1 MFRNF
6 IVWLTIFLCFIFYVF
21 ICIPFFW
28 MIPFIHTKDRLLDVS
43 RYLVRLI
50 FKSMRI
56 TLRVEGLDRLPKE
69 AFILMSNHQSMLDI
83 VVLMAAIPKRLRF
96 LAKKELRRIPFLGL
110 SMQAN
115 GQFFI
120 DRDNPRVAIKDLK
133 AVEEYVK
140 QGGDLCIFPEGTRSL
155 DGTLLPLKK
164 GSFRLPA
171 KLKCPIVPCVIKG
184 SGALL
189 EKGKLLPQKGG
200 IVIALA
206 ESIDPK
212 TIASEPSQKCDA
224 VLLKRV
230 EEAMKAFF

>member
-1 MFRNF
+1 
-6 IVWLTIFLCFIFYVF
+6 
-21 ICIPFFW
+21 
-28 MIPFIHTKDRLLDVS
+28 
-43 RYLVRLI
+43 
-50 FKSMRI
+50 MRI

-200 IVIALA
+200 IVICLGD
-206 ESIDPK
+206 SIDPK
-212 TIASEPSQKCDA
+212 TIASEPSQKLDGR
-224 VLLKRV
+224 LLERV